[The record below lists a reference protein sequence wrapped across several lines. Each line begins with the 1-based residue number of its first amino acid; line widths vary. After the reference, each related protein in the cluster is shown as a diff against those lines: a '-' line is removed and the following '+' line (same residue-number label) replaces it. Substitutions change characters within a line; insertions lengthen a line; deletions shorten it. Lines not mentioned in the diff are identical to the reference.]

1 MTTINGLDAWITKT
15 PDNIGTEHICD
26 GCFCE
31 IDEMAS
37 EEVGFCEDC
46 QCDYNYDPETETE
59 CDGCFYCLSEND
71 YEERKADGTLNY

>member
-15 PDNIGTEHICD
+15 PDYIEAEHICD

-46 QCDYNYDPETETE
+46 QCDETEDTE
-59 CDGCFYCLSEND
+59 CSGCFYCLCESD
-71 YEERKADGTLNY
+71 YEERKANRTLR